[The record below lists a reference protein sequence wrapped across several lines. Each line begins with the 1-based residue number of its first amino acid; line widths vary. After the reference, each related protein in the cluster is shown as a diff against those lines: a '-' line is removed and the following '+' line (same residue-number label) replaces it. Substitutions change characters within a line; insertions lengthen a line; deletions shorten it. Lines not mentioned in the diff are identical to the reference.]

1 MRKNRRVYYYNFY
14 TGTQLEK
21 FPQIEDEERMNEA
34 WRDALL
40 LALNHACSQNPSLT
54 KEAEDKLKSWER
66 EPGYYSLLMI
76 IFKNKTLDVNIRWMA
91 MVLMK
96 NGVERYWR
104 KSAPQ

>member
-1 MRKNRRVYYYNFY
+1 MSPFLVQFEWSDLTNRNQVNVKFTNF
-14 TGTQLEK
+14 LFLSK
-21 FPQIEDEERMNEA
+21 
-34 WRDALL
+34 
-40 LALNHACSQNPSLT
+40 
-54 KEAEDKLKSWER
+54 
-66 EPGYYSLLMI
+66 I